1 MQRLTPTVFKAFL
14 TELMTMMRIQHVS
27 SSNANL
33 LYIYHKY
40 PNNLNYISIIIYFA
54 CAFGQLRINL
64 LPICIG
70 VESRNRQLFSFIF
83 PFVDIG
89 GNGNVETFRLR
100 LRKSECPG
108 PGPPFFHPAWL
119 GPLHA
124 CLVREASGPAR

>member
-64 LPICIG
+64 LPIWIDVG
-70 VESRNRQLFSFIF
+70 SRNRQLIYLSICEQWWEWECGNFS
-83 PFVDIG
+83 
-89 GNGNVETFRLR
+89 
-100 LRKSECPG
+100 
-108 PGPPFFHPAWL
+108 
-119 GPLHA
+119 
-124 CLVREASGPAR
+124 ASAQEK